1 MFTLT
6 LVGWAIFRSG
16 SLAQLGDWFAAFG
29 RWQGTSGIGWSKP
42 AIGEALAIQT
52 VNVAVDWLK
61 PALWFA
67 IHAVPLAL
75 LQFATRGANDEVEIG
90 AWPWPARSLVYGLMF
105 LAIASSTSGEV
116 EFIYFQF

>member
-1 MFTLT
+1 M
-6 LVGWAIFRSG
+6 
-16 SLAQLGDWFAAFG
+16 
-29 RWQGTSGIGWSKP
+29 
-42 AIGEALAIQT
+42 QT

-75 LQFATRGANDEVEIG
+75 LQFATRRAGDEVEINT
-90 AWPWPARSLVYGLMF
+90 WPWPARSLVYGLMV
-105 LAIASSTSGEV
+105 LAIASSTGGEV